1 MITVQELHDIFDYVD
16 GDLVRKTGGHRR
28 KTAGSHTGEYRTILV
43 NGETYKTHR
52 LIFMYHHGYLPNQ
65 IDHIDGNKHNNNID
79 NLRSCRPSE
88 NSMNIGT
95 RKNNAIGIKNVQW
108 EKSRKK
114 WRVRIHANG
123 SMVYC
128 GRFDNLEAAKNA
140 ATESRNKYHGAYANH
155 GV

>member
-1 MITVQELHDIFDYVD
+1 MANSNAQTLVD
-16 GDLVRKTGGHRR
+16 ASKANKDNLKYPKT
-28 KTAGSHTGEYRTILV
+28 
-43 NGETYKTHR
+43 
-52 LIFMYHHGYLPNQ
+52 NQ
-65 IDHIDGNKHNNNID
+65 IEHIDGNKHNNKID
-79 NLRSCRPSE
+79 NLRPCKPSE

-128 GRFDNLEAAKNA
+128 GRFDNLEAATKA